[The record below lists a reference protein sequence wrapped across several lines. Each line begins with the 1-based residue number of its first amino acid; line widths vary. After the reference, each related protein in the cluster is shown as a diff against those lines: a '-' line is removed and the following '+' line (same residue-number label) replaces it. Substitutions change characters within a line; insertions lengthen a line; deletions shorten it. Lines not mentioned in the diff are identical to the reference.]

1 MYPYMY
7 INTYIYVLNI
17 CTLIYIYTYTYYVCE
32 YVTLILIRS
41 HSIAHVTKQAFS
53 PYFSSWYM
61 FIYFFFF
68 LYNIHSFGVAAALRV
83 GFFGH
88 GTAVL
93 LDSKEDE
100 AERKDHF
107 QCPNLFFFIFVSIFF
122 LRARHCIAPPLFLST
137 ER

>member
-1 MYPYMY
+1 M
-7 INTYIYVLNI
+7 
-17 CTLIYIYTYTYYVCE
+17 
-32 YVTLILIRS
+32 
-41 HSIAHVTKQAFS
+41 AHVTKQAYF
-53 PYFSSWYM
+53 PYFSRWYM
-61 FIYFFFF
+61 LIF
-68 LYNIHSFGVAAALRV
+68 LFLFYNIHFFGVAAALRV

-122 LRARHCIAPPLFLST
+122 
-137 ER
+137 